1 MKTGLN
7 CFKKV
12 KWQFYSKSFLV
23 FLVSFIRLSMPSF
36 LVCCNFKT
44 DIERG
49 DKKGVV
55 CLPFCKKNNLNNL
68 FTYLLLIILIWN
80 LPQKCLWLY
89 PVFFRIPTC
98 CSRRNHFFSF
108 PQKEEE
114 IKLERGFSFCIII
127 QGQEVLENQLKWF
140 ISHFL

>member
-36 LVCCNFKT
+36 LVCCNFKI
-44 DIERG
+44 DLERG

-68 FTYLLLIILIWN
+68 FTYLLIIILIWN

-98 CSRRNHFFSF
+98 FILVLVHFNFDHEFS
-108 PQKEEE
+108 
-114 IKLERGFSFCIII
+114 L
-127 QGQEVLENQLKWF
+127 L
-140 ISHFL
+140 ISTCFWNNKKVCWKFHLNKMW